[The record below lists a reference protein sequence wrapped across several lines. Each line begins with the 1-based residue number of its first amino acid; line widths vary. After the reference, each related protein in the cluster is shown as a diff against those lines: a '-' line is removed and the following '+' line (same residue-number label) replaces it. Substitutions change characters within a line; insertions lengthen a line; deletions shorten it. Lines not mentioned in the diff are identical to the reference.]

1 MKAGTERGIRIR
13 IAQSKPSKYQPD
25 QDTLDLVKAGFFYID
40 SFITYQP
47 NALFIDF
54 NIYQS
59 IINMNSYLPFI
70 LVCLIDHV
78 HFRLK

>member
-40 SFITYQP
+40 SLHYIST
-47 NALFIDF
+47 
-54 NIYQS
+54 
-59 IINMNSYLPFI
+59 
-70 LVCLIDHV
+70 
-78 HFRLK
+78 

>member
-40 SFITYQP
+40 SFIIYQH

-54 NIYQS
+54 NIYHS
-59 IINMNSYLPFI
+59 IYSFYLYK
-70 LVCLIDHV
+70 L
-78 HFRLK
+78 